1 MNPAACM
8 SVLFGPAAYQRKQTI
23 ALLAMRSL
31 HAELRLYPKPGLVS
45 HRDSGAHRDMDA
57 NIFVRSLFSL
67 RHYFAEIAAAGIR
80 EARLSELQQIGLKAE
95 RRMLGSTKGVNT
107 HRGAIFTLG
116 LLATAAGCAWAWDV
130 ACSDE
135 TLRDI
140 VVTRW
145 GRDLRLGVVS
155 HDLAPSHGRQ
165 VAAKFD
171 VTGARGQA
179 VHGFPAVFD
188 RGLPQLRLAL
198 SKGAGQDEA
207 LIHTFFSLLADVAD
221 TNVLYRAGVEGLQYL
236 QHEAGAF
243 IANGSVFAEG
253 WFGQAELLHLQCIK
267 RNLSPGGCADL
278 LAATWFVH
286 QLQCSER

>member
-171 VTGARGQA
+171 VTGARGEA

-221 TNVLYRAGVEGLQYL
+221 TNVPAVLATRSRGIYSQRQCVCRGLVWPSRITSSSVYQTKFVAGGVCRPACGNLVC
-236 QHEAGAF
+236 A
-243 IANGSVFAEG
+243 SVAM
-253 WFGQAELLHLQCIK
+253 
-267 RNLSPGGCADL
+267 
-278 LAATWFVH
+278 
-286 QLQCSER
+286 